1 MFLFSKIYIFV
12 YKNEFM
18 IKIGLSGNRFS
29 GKKRVIKLF
38 KQIGVPVFDADII
51 LKFILNYN
59 YEINYKIRST
69 FGDVFSKKGDLLD
82 IGKFKNDKEFN
93 DLIDVIEYELLNAYE
108 VFNIKNS
115 NSIYTIFY
123 SSILYEREWQKIMDY
138 NINVYCSP
146 EERISRCLKD
156 QKIKD
161 DGKMETYWV
170 KQLMATEMSDI
181 VKNSLANFTISNY
194 KAAYNIYGDL
204 CDQVNSIDQKI
215 IDDYL
220 LNEQTEIIRNHYG
233 DETINPELI

>member
-1 MFLFSKIYIFV
+1 MYIFV

-18 IKIGLSGNRFS
+18 IKVGLSGNRFS
-29 GKKRVIKLF
+29 GKKTVVKLF
-38 KQIGVPVFDADII
+38 KQIGVPVFNADII

-82 IGKFKNDKEFN
+82 ISKFKNDKEFN

-115 NSIYTIFY
+115 NSIYTIFF

-138 NINVYCSP
+138 NITVYSP
-146 EERISRCLKD
+146 SEERISRCLNIYKND
-156 QKIKD
+156 YGQKIKE
-161 DGKMETYWV
+161 DGRMETYWI
-170 KQLMATEMSDI
+170 KQLIATEMRDI
-181 VKNSLANFTISNY
+181 VKNSLSNFTVSNY
-194 KAAYNIYGDL
+194 KAAYPIYGDL
-204 CDQVNSIDQKI
+204 CDQINQIDQKI
-215 IDDYL
+215 IDNYL
-220 LNEQTEIIRNHYG
+220 LEEQTEIIRKHYG